1 MILQSLHPGDL
12 VTVHG
17 RYYRVVFIRGDW
29 VTCRDVRHDIAKFH
43 ASDVELAAGLP

>member
-12 VTVHG
+12 VVAHG
-17 RYYRVVFIRGDW
+17 RTYRVVFIRGDW

-43 ASDVELAAGLP
+43 VSDVELAGALP